1 MVVVTRRRRRHAVAL
16 SCYLEL
22 EETGVPFNSS
32 TGIRVY
38 QNMFQS
44 LALWRI
50 TTHLTW
56 VMTNPPRRGMSVT
69 VSEISF
75 K

>member
-1 MVVVTRRRRRHAVAL
+1 
-16 SCYLEL
+16 
-22 EETGVPFNSS
+22 
-32 TGIRVY
+32 
-38 QNMFQS
+38 MFKS

-69 VSEISF
+69 VFETPF
-75 K
+75 EQLTLVTVGHGVDAFREG